1 MLALRFLITE
11 IIILQHYRR
20 IEGTFSSLN
29 GFFDLVSIQLF
40 ATLKLLNTQLAIHTI
55 SLMALLSVIAILCIF
70 SRLSQI
76 HYFLQRLSIS
86 DFQFSK
92 TLTTYYVLN
101 ADSLRFLVDV
111 NRVYGWAL
119 AVCIIVNLPSNAFFV
134 IILSLERFRYP
145 FKSFLMLTI
154 VLIQFFY
161 LFLVHL
167 GAALLGVK
175 MHQPVTVLWKCF
187 YADVG
192 KKARHNGKLKS
203 TRNQLKRKWKLMT
216 YIEQF
221 STANRYSLFSYGKWG
236 PVTLVSLTKVCTFNF
251 ITCFVRNFLFSTSFT
266 TAKFSFLLTNF
277 YAM

>member
-29 GFFDLVSIQLF
+29 SFIDLVSIQLF

-76 HYFLQRLSIS
+76 HYLLQRLSFS
-86 DFQFSK
+86 HFQFSK

-101 ADSLRFLVDV
+101 ADSLRFLEDV

-192 KKARHNGKLKS
+192 KKARHNGKLNGKLKS

-236 PVTLVSLTKVCTFNF
+236 PVTLVSLTKVCHFQF
-251 ITCFVRNFLFSTSFT
+251 HHMFCKKFFV
-266 TAKFSFLLTNF
+266 
-277 YAM
+277 